1 MHLPQIWPRARHTTK
16 ENINILKPPEYLDT
30 QRHHALKYSYQSGT
44 GARLHVVVSLWVQEK
59 KPTFQTCVRREA
71 VAALLVC

>member
-1 MHLPQIWPRARHTTK
+1 MLLSPTDGIDVL
-16 ENINILKPPEYLDT
+16 EPPEYLDT
-30 QRHHALKYSYQSGT
+30 QRHHALEYNSKPCQSGT
-44 GARLHVVVSLWVQEK
+44 GARPRLHVIVSFWVQEE